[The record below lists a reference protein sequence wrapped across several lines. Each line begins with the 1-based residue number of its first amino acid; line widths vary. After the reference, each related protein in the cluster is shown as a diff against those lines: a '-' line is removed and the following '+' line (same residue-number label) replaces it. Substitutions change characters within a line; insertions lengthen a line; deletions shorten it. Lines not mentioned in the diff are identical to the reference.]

1 MEYYDRRVL
10 GSSTT
15 RNKVIKQFIQVFI
28 SYIRLSRRLEEVFEA
43 SGIETLSVSRPGS
56 PPGESL
62 SEIEKKYEIDKHSRK
77 IIKMISVFIILNEFD
92 YGSRLNIG
100 SGLNKIYRHLMQ
112 QDFIPC
118 TSPVLKDFSR
128 KHGTDA
134 SV

>member
-15 RNKVIKQFIQVFI
+15 RNKAIKQFIQVFI

-43 SGIETLSVSRPGS
+43 SGIETSSVSRPGS
-56 PPGESL
+56 PPGESS
-62 SEIEKKYEIDKHSRK
+62 SEIEKKYEINKHSQK
-77 IIKMISVFIILNEFD
+77 IKMISVFIILNGFD

-112 QDFIPC
+112 QEFIPC

>member
-28 SYIRLSRRLEEVFEA
+28 SYIRLSQRLEEVFEA

-56 PPGESL
+56 PPGESS
-62 SEIEKKYEIDKHSRK
+62 SEIEKKYEINKHSQK
-77 IIKMISVFIILNEFD
+77 IKMISVFIILNGFD

-100 SGLNKIYRHLMQ
+100 SGFNIIYRHLMQ
-112 QDFIPC
+112 NEFNPC
-118 TSPVLKDFSR
+118 ILPVLRDFSR
-128 KHGTDA
+128 KHDTGG